1 MKRDIDTGLLARQDP
16 AGDSGAPPQ
25 WSEAQVAQC
34 PAPAQSPQYRLDDGR
49 LAQQAASCLLVPAAG
64 DTVVL
69 LRTGSGLY
77 ITHVLVRAA
86 PVDGVDRAQLS
97 VPGAQTLAI
106 VQPRLEVACTGS
118 VALRTLGDMELTSAG
133 AVSVNARHFFAA
145 VAETM
150 VQNAQH
156 LVTHAQH
163 CVLQVAAL
171 LRVHGRQTL
180 ITADQDMKLDAERIS
195 LG

>member
-1 MKRDIDTGLLARQDP
+1 MKRDIDTGLLARHDDT
-16 AGDSGAPPQ
+16 GDSGSPPQ
-25 WSEAQVAQC
+25 WSEAQVVQC
-34 PAPAQSPQYRLDDGR
+34 LAPAQYRLDDRR

-69 LRTGSGLY
+69 LGTASGLY

-86 PVDGVDRAQLS
+86 AVNDVDRAQLS

-106 VQPRLEVACTGS
+106 VQPQLEVACTGAI
-118 VALRTLGDMELTSAG
+118 ALRTLGDVEITSGG
-133 AVSVNARHFFAA
+133 AVAVNARHFFAA

-156 LVTHAQH
+156 LVTHAKH
-163 CVLQVAAL
+163 CVLQVAAM

-180 ITADQDMKLDAERIS
+180 ITAEQDMKLDAERIS